1 MTLGKILKKPTN
13 LITGLG
19 LILALTLAI
28 VPPEIYSEELTTD
41 TVWTGALALGTIVLF
56 ATGII
61 PEFITAIIFFA
72 IAMLFSLAPASI
84 IFSGFQSAGFWMV
97 FGGLVIG
104 SGISSTGL
112 AQRLA
117 HHLKTRFGTGYAGV
131 ISGIMLIAVSMAFL
145 MPSTLGRLMI
155 LLPIVFAMAEG
166 FGYRVGSNG
175 RAGMVLAVSFGTMI
189 PGFAIMSATVPAM
202 VVIGTADTLYN
213 IRPTY
218 GAWLLLHFPILGALK
233 AIVITILIVWLF
245 PDNTP
250 NLKTAEVGYLQ
261 TMAKRERTMALL
273 LVLAL
278 VAWMTDFIHHVSP
291 AWVALG
297 VAGIM
302 IMPFLGIVNIQK
314 LQENINFGSLFYL
327 GGVLGLGALVAHGG
341 VGDFLAQTVIPLMQL
356 SPGQDKWN
364 FAAIAGLSSILA
376 MFVTQPGSPAI
387 LTPLASS
394 IAEAAALPV
403 ETVLMLTVV
412 GYTTVILPYQTPPLV
427 IAMQLGGV
435 PIGKG
440 SKLCLFLLLITVF
453 VLLPLD
459 YLWWRLLGWLP

>member
-1 MTLGKILKKPTN
+1 MKPSN
-13 LITGLG
+13 WIAGLG
-19 LILALTLAI
+19 LILALTLAL
-28 VPPEIYSEELTTD
+28 VPPEIYANGLTSD
-41 TVWTGALALGTIVLF
+41 TARTGALALATIVLF
-56 ATGII
+56 ATGVV
-61 PEFITAIIFFA
+61 PEFITSIVFFA
-72 IAMLFSLAPASI
+72 IAMLFALAPASV

-104 SGISSTGL
+104 AGISSTGL
-112 AQRLA
+112 AERLA
-117 HHLKTRFGTGYAGV
+117 YHVRIRFGSSYAG
-131 ISGIMLIAVSMAFL
+131 IIAGIMVVAVTMAFL

-155 LLPIVFAMAEG
+155 LLPIVLAMADG

-202 VVIGTADTLYN
+202 VVIGAAETLYN

-218 GAWLLLHFPILGALK
+218 GTWLLLHFPILGALK
-233 AIVITILIVWLF
+233 AITIAALIIWLF
-245 PDNTP
+245 PEDNA
-250 NLKTAEVGYLQ
+250 KTEVAVAENPHA
-261 TMAKRERTMALL
+261 MARRERTMALL
-273 LVLAL
+273 LLLAL
-278 VAWMTDFIHHVSP
+278 TVWMTDFLHHISP

-297 VAGIM
+297 VAGVM
-302 IMPFLGIVNIQK
+302 IMPFVGIVSPLDMEEK
-314 LQENINFGSLFYL
+314 VKFGSLFYL
-327 GGVLGLGALVAHGG
+327 AGVLGLGALVAHGG
-341 VGDFLAQTVIPLMQL
+341 VGDFLAQTVIPLIRL
-356 SPGQDKWN
+356 SPGQDAWN
-364 FAAIAGLSSILA
+364 FAAIAGLSSLLA

-394 IAEAAALPV
+394 MAEAATLPV

-435 PIGKG
+435 PMGKG
-440 SKLCLFLLLITVF
+440 NKLCLYLLAVTVL
-453 VLLPLD
+453 VLVPLD

>member
-1 MTLGKILKKPTN
+1 
-13 LITGLG
+13 
-19 LILALTLAI
+19 
-28 VPPEIYSEELTTD
+28 
-41 TVWTGALALGTIVLF
+41 
-56 ATGII
+56 
-61 PEFITAIIFFA
+61 
-72 IAMLFSLAPASI
+72 
-84 IFSGFQSAGFWMV
+84 
-97 FGGLVIG
+97 
-104 SGISSTGL
+104 
-112 AQRLA
+112 
-117 HHLKTRFGTGYAGV
+117 
-131 ISGIMLIAVSMAFL
+131 
-145 MPSTLGRLMI
+145 MI
-155 LLPIVFAMAEG
+155 LLPIVLTMAEG
-166 FGYRVGSNG
+166 FDYRVGSNG

-233 AIVITILIVWLF
+233 AIVITLLIVWLF
-245 PDNTP
+245 PDSAP
-250 NLKTAEVGYLQ
+250 KLKTAKAEYPQ
-261 TMAKRERTMALL
+261 IMAKRERTMALL

-314 LQENINFGSLFYL
+314 VQENINFGSLFYL

-356 SPGQDKWN
+356 SPGQDTWN

-394 IAEAAALPV
+394 IAEATAMPV

-440 SKLCLFLLLITVF
+440 SKLCLCLLIITVF
-453 VLLPLD
+453 VLIPLD